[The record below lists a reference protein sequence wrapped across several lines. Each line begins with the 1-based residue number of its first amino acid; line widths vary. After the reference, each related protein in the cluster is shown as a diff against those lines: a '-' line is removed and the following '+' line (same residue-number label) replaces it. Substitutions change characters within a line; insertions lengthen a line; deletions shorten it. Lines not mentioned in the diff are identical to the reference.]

1 MYFDGL
7 APNCDKIPVDPDG
20 PAYRKY
26 EGSRAYVWARPTYL
40 LTRSKGYIALRTG
53 NPMDDPIIQPNY
65 FQDPRDVLA
74 MVESI
79 RVVLALM
86 DTRALSKW
94 DMQPDTTPYQGCAQ
108 HVYGT
113 DAYWACVVVTDTKPE
128 NHHSGTCKMG
138 PIDDPDTV
146 VDPELRVLGV
156 ANLRVM
162 DASVFPTG
170 PNCNP
175 MAPVIMVAEK
185 GSDMVKQTW
194 SAYAHEN
201 NVPPY
206 KKPYW
211 RHDNIIVIIAIS
223 MCIVYMYIIGL
234 GHRYLFIS
242 YFLDDVK
249 VYYRSVYQVVD
260 YREHQLRQT

>member
-7 APNCDKIPVDPDG
+7 APNCDKIPLDPEG

-26 EGSRAYVWARPTYL
+26 DDGSTATATYVWARPTYL
-40 LTRSKGYIALRTG
+40 LTKSVGYIALRTS
-53 NPMDDPIIQPNY
+53 NPLDSPIIQPNY

-79 RVVLALM
+79 RIVLALM
-86 DTRALSKW
+86 DTQALAKW
-94 DMQPDTTPYQGCAQ
+94 DMRPDTTPLPGCE
-108 HVYGT
+108 HHLYDS

-138 PIDDPDTV
+138 PAGDPSTV

-156 ANLRVM
+156 PNLRVM

-175 MAPVIMVAEK
+175 IAPVIMVAEK
-185 GSDMVKQTW
+185 GSDMVKRTW
-194 SAYAHEN
+194 SAYAHEE
-201 NVPPY
+201 NVP
-206 KKPYW
+206 
-211 RHDNIIVIIAIS
+211 R
-223 MCIVYMYIIGL
+223 
-234 GHRYLFIS
+234 
-242 YFLDDVK
+242 
-249 VYYRSVYQVVD
+249 
-260 YREHQLRQT
+260 REKQQ

>member
-1 MYFDGL
+1 VFSAYLIYYACVYACCPIQVPDAQVYFDGL
-7 APNCDKIPVDPDG
+7 APNCDKIPMDPDG
-20 PAYRKY
+20 PAFRNYD
-26 EGSRAYVWARPTYL
+26 GARAYVWARPTYL

-53 NPMDDPIIQPNY
+53 NPLDDPIIQPNY

-79 RVVLALM
+79 RIVLALM
-86 DTRALSKW
+86 RTRAMSKW
-94 DMQPDTTPYQGCAQ
+94 DMQPDTTPYQECAR
-108 HVYGT
+108 HEYDS
-113 DAYWACVVVTDTKPE
+113 DAYWACVVVTDTRPE

-138 PIDDPDTV
+138 PTDDPETV

-175 MAPVIMVAEK
+175 IAPVIMVAEK
-185 GSDMVKQTW
+185 GSDLVKQTW
-194 SAYAHEN
+194 SAYLHEN

-206 KKPYW
+206 KQPTVAW
-211 RHDNIIVIIAIS
+211 
-223 MCIVYMYIIGL
+223 
-234 GHRYLFIS
+234 
-242 YFLDDVK
+242 
-249 VYYRSVYQVVD
+249 
-260 YREHQLRQT
+260 

>member
-7 APNCDKIPVDPDG
+7 APNCDKIHLDPEG
-20 PAYRKY
+20 PAYRKDDY
-26 EGSRAYVWARPTYL
+26 GSSRAFVWARPTYL

-53 NPMDDPIIQPNY
+53 NPLDDPIIQPNY

-79 RVVLALM
+79 RIVLALM
-86 DTRALSKW
+86 GTRALSKW
-94 DMQPDTTPYQGCAQ
+94 DMQPDPTPYTGCSQ
-108 HVYGT
+108 HPHGT

-138 PIDDPDTV
+138 PVDDPETV

-185 GSDMVKQTW
+185 GSDMIKRTW
-194 SAYAHEN
+194 SAYAHEY

-206 KKPYW
+206 KKP
-211 RHDNIIVIIAIS
+211 RMS
-223 MCIVYMYIIGL
+223 
-234 GHRYLFIS
+234 S
-242 YFLDDVK
+242 
-249 VYYRSVYQVVD
+249 
-260 YREHQLRQT
+260 